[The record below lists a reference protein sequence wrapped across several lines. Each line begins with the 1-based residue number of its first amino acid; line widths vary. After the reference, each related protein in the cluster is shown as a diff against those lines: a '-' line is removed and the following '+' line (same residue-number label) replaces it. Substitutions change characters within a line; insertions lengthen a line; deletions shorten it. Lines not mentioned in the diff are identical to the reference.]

1 MEWDTDAV
9 VRAFGRG
16 TAAGDALHK
25 CYVRPAKPS
34 TLDPELQQRL
44 RAMAE
49 ARAASERAQVHP
61 KPVPKSRAM
70 IPRPRV
76 GLPQRPTPEDIAR
89 YRLEAM
95 PHKKKESV
103 IRREARARS
112 PPKPPQFKR
121 PVMTA
126 AEKERLGQIF
136 QFGEVP
142 EKPVKFTGANRVRY
156 GEIDKRYKLK
166 ERFNALKKQVQDLKE
181 ELRQLHQEQKADRQN
196 AADDE
201 TEPVVI
207 AAGPEIRRR
216 FHKRNPMKALERRLM
231 EQDLTRAIG
240 DALLEMKEIDADI
253 CELNAN
259 EALKYGL
266 NS

>member
-1 MEWDTDAV
+1 MDWDADAV

-16 TAAGDALHK
+16 TAAGAALHK
-25 CYVRPAKPS
+25 CYVRPSKPS

-49 ARAASERAQVHP
+49 ARAASERAQFHP
-61 KPVPKSRAM
+61 KPVPKSQAM

-76 GLPQRPTPEDIAR
+76 GLPQRPSPEDIAR
-89 YRLEAM
+89 YRLDAL

-103 IRREARARS
+103 IRKETRARS
-112 PPKPPQFKR
+112 PLKPPQFKR
-121 PVMTA
+121 PVMTTE
-126 AEKERLGQIF
+126 EKERLGQIF

-142 EKPVKFTGANRVRY
+142 QKPVKFTGANRVRY
-156 GEIDKRYKLK
+156 GAIDKRYQLK
-166 ERFNALKKQVQDLKE
+166 ERFENLQKQVQSLKE
-181 ELRQLHQEQKADRQN
+181 ELQELRQEQNADTEN
-196 AADDE
+196 TADGS
-201 TEPVVI
+201 EPIII

-240 DALLEMKEIDADI
+240 DALLEMKEIDAAI

-259 EALKYGL
+259 EAVKYGL
-266 NS
+266 KP